1 MSSVKKPEAPKTA
14 WHIVEPFVIG
24 GASGMFATCCIQ
36 PMDMVK
42 VRIQLQGEG
51 GSKVQVNPVAIA
63 RQIIAQEGV
72 KGLYTG
78 LSAGLLRQA
87 TYTTSRMG
95 IFKSMT
101 SYLDR
106 HNMNGF
112 KEKAIAGL
120 LAGGLG
126 SIIGTPADL
135 ALIRMQADGTLPP
148 EQRRNY
154 TGVVNALVRI
164 IREEGFFGMF
174 KGCMPVVTRAMALN
188 VGMLAFHDQAL
199 ETLKHYSKNE
209 MLNSLGAK
217 AVAGFCGSA
226 FSLPFD
232 FVKTRIQKQKP
243 LPDGTLP
250 YKSSL
255 HCASK
260 VFAQEGPMAFYRG
273 FWTYYF
279 RIAPHIMIT
288 LFAVDALTA
297 VSKKL
302 TR

>member
-1 MSSVKKPEAPKTA
+1 
-14 WHIVEPFVIG
+14 
-24 GASGMFATCCIQ
+24 MFATCCIQ

-126 SIIGTPADL
+126 SIIGTVSCC
-135 ALIRMQADGTLPP
+135 IRS
-148 EQRRNY
+148 Y
-154 TGVVNALVRI
+154 RI
-164 IREEGFFGMF
+164 MGLLRCE
-174 KGCMPVVTRAMALN
+174 
-188 VGMLAFHDQAL
+188 
-199 ETLKHYSKNE
+199 
-209 MLNSLGAK
+209 
-217 AVAGFCGSA
+217 
-226 FSLPFD
+226 
-232 FVKTRIQKQKP
+232 
-243 LPDGTLP
+243 
-250 YKSSL
+250 
-255 HCASK
+255 
-260 VFAQEGPMAFYRG
+260 
-273 FWTYYF
+273 
-279 RIAPHIMIT
+279 
-288 LFAVDALTA
+288 
-297 VSKKL
+297 
-302 TR
+302 